1 MCVICLVYSSYVI
14 VISGNVIRH
23 DIHTETEAVIETG
36 PHQHHAI

>member
-1 MCVICLVYSSYVI
+1 MI

-23 DIHTETEAVIETG
+23 DIRTETETVIEKG